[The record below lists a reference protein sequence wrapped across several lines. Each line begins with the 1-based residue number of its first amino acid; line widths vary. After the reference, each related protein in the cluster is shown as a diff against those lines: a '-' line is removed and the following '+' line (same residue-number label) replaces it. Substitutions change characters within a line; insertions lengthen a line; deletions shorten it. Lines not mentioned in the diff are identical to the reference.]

1 MFRRQAELESRVKR
15 PAEAEKYKTE
25 VKNINLNWLE
35 LYKTID
41 IRRVDNVTNPLIQHK
56 KQSIGKIQSTNW

>member
-1 MFRRQAELESRVKR
+1 MDMFRRQAELESRVKR

-25 VKNINLNWLE
+25 VKNINLNWLK

-41 IRRVDNVTNPLIQHK
+41 IRRVDN
-56 KQSIGKIQSTNW
+56 